1 MAARWS
7 GLCSGGSRARLDARY
22 GASSAPRQEFELR
35 SFKGREMEKP
45 VDSGPN
51 EMRWGA
57 HLVKM
62 TIFFDNVF
70 RIPPSNQRGKF
81 CIACGSQATFV
92 KLDGDGEPLAFYCD
106 GHVVEAR
113 R

>member
-1 MAARWS
+1 MDKANNREVAAVAGPAIALS
-7 GLCSGGSRARLDARY
+7 KSIGVS
-22 GASSAPRQEFELR
+22 
-35 SFKGREMEKP
+35 
-45 VDSGPN
+45 DSEEPISTEDNQSWGP
-51 EMRWGA
+51 

-70 RIPPSNQRGKF
+70 RIPPSSQGGKF

-92 KLDGDGEPLAFYCD
+92 KLEGDGEPLAFYCD
-106 GHVVEAR
+106 DHVFEAR

>member
-1 MAARWS
+1 M
-7 GLCSGGSRARLDARY
+7 G
-22 GASSAPRQEFELR
+22 
-35 SFKGREMEKP
+35 EMKEP
-45 VDSGPN
+45 INTEHNQWWGP
-51 EMRWGA
+51 

-70 RIPPSNQRGKF
+70 RIPPSSQGGKF

-106 GHVVEAR
+106 DHVFEAR

>member
-1 MAARWS
+1 MGEMKEPINTEHNQWL
-7 GLCSGGSRARLDARY
+7 GL
-22 GASSAPRQEFELR
+22 
-35 SFKGREMEKP
+35 
-45 VDSGPN
+45 
-51 EMRWGA
+51 

-70 RIPPSNQRGKF
+70 RIPPSSQGAKF
-81 CIACGSQATFV
+81 CIACDSQATYV

-106 GHVVEAR
+106 DHVFAVR

>member
-1 MAARWS
+1 M
-7 GLCSGGSRARLDARY
+7 
-22 GASSAPRQEFELR
+22 PRQEYELR
-35 SFKGREMEKP
+35 FFEGREMEKP
-45 VDSGPN
+45 MKAGPDQ
-51 EMRWGA
+51 MQWGS
-57 HLVKM
+57 HLVQM

-92 KLDGDGEPLAFYCD
+92 KLDGDGGPLAFYCD
-106 GHVVEAR
+106 DHVFEAR

>member
-1 MAARWS
+1 M
-7 GLCSGGSRARLDARY
+7 L
-22 GASSAPRQEFELR
+22 RQEYELR
-35 SFKGREMEKP
+35 FFEGREMEKP
-45 VDSGPN
+45 MKAAPN
-51 EMRWGA
+51 QMQWGS
-57 HLVKM
+57 HLVQM

-81 CIACGSQATFV
+81 CIACRSQATFV
-92 KLDGDGEPLAFYCD
+92 KLDEDGEPLAYSCA

>member
-1 MAARWS
+1 
-7 GLCSGGSRARLDARY
+7 
-22 GASSAPRQEFELR
+22 
-35 SFKGREMEKP
+35 MEEP
-45 VDSGPN
+45 INTQHNQSWGP
-51 EMRWGA
+51 

-70 RIPPSNQRGKF
+70 RIPPSSQGGKF

-106 GHVVEAR
+106 DHVFEAR

>member
-1 MAARWS
+1 MDNANRPEVPAVAGPTIALSKSMRVS
-7 GLCSGGSRARLDARY
+7 DPEEPI
-22 GASSAPRQEFELR
+22 SAEHNQ
-35 SFKGREMEKP
+35 SW
-45 VDSGPN
+45 GP
-51 EMRWGA
+51 

-70 RIPPSNQRGKF
+70 KILPSNRSGKF

-106 GHVVEAR
+106 DHVFEAR

>member
-1 MAARWS
+1 MTLNEPNQMQW
-7 GLCSGGSRARLDARY
+7 GS
-22 GASSAPRQEFELR
+22 
-35 SFKGREMEKP
+35 
-45 VDSGPN
+45 
-51 EMRWGA
+51 

-81 CIACGSQATFV
+81 CLVCGLQATFV
-92 KLDGDGEPLAFYCD
+92 KLDGDGEPLSYFCAE
-106 GHVVEAR
+106 HVFEAR